1 MHHIFLKEDQIITN
15 TISGE
20 KKQKNHTKE
29 TPRGGGL
36 KRQKLQIQPVLLAG
50 KLPQHA
56 QDIAVVSS
64 DR

>member
-1 MHHIFLKEDQIITN
+1 VHHISLKEDQIITN

-29 TPRGGGL
+29 THCGGGL
-36 KRQKLQIQPVLLAG
+36 KQQKIQIQLVLLAD
-50 KLPQHA
+50 KLPQHV

>member
-1 MHHIFLKEDQIITN
+1 VHHISLKEDQIITN

-29 TPRGGGL
+29 TPCGGGL
-36 KRQKLQIQPVLLAG
+36 KRQKIQIQLVLLAD
-50 KLPQHA
+50 KLPQHV